1 MIVLDALF
9 EALANEHRRRII
21 YSLSMHPYSISRLA
35 SLTRLSLPA
44 IHKHIK
50 ILKKSRL
57 IIERKNGRVRFLSL
71 NRDSLLVLQKWLTQ
85 FHPYWGHNKET
96 LENYTKYL
104 KGGEKN

>member
-1 MIVLDALF
+1 MIALDTLF
-9 EALANEHRRRII
+9 EALANEHRRQII
-21 YSLSMHPYSISRLA
+21 HSLSNHPYSISKLA
-35 SLTRLSLPA
+35 NSCHLSLPA

-50 ILKKSRL
+50 ILRKSRL
-57 IIERKNGRVRFLSL
+57 VIERKNGRVRFLSL

-96 LENYTKYL
+96 LENYTEYL